1 MSISQKII
9 NKFRYIIM
17 RIEVPTDLSQ
27 ITIGQFLKWKH
38 ASENSSE
45 EFLPFLL
52 ISIFCN
58 IELNECIKIP
68 KKQFDEILSII
79 GQALEQEPKHELRF
93 TMNDVEYGFIPN
105 IDEIKTGE
113 YIDLDSYIN
122 TDPLK
127 AMMVMYRP
135 IKSKYGKLYN
145 IEEYKGTDGFEI
157 MNDAPA
163 SIFLGAKVF
172 FYNLSNE
179 LLMCL
184 PSYLERVITEEE
196 KIIMEKNGVGISQLM
211 QSLEEITLNTS
222 KYMNYQY
229 SNS

>member
-17 RIEVPTDLSQ
+17 RIEVPTDLTQ

-68 KKQFDEILSII
+68 KKQFDEILFTI

-93 TMNDVEYGFIPN
+93 TMNGIEYGFIPN

-113 YIDLDSYIN
+113 YIDLDTYIN

-135 IKSKYGKLYN
+135 IKGKFKDLYN
-145 IEEYKGTDGFEI
+145 IEDYKGTDGFEI

-163 SIFLGAKVF
+163 SVFLGAKVF
-172 FYNLSNE
+172 FYTLSNE

-184 PSYLERVITEEE
+184 PSYFNRVTTAEE
-196 KIIMEKNGVGISQLM
+196 KIIMEKNGAGISQLM
-211 QSLEEITLNTS
+211 QSLTEIISNTN
-222 KYMNYQY
+222 KYMSYQY
-229 SNS
+229 FSS

>member
-58 IELNECIKIP
+58 IELNEVIKIP
-68 KKQFDEILSII
+68 KKQFDNII
-79 GQALEQEPKHELRF
+79 FTIGKALEQEPKHELRF
-93 TMNDVEYGFIPN
+93 TMNGVEYGFIPN
-105 IDEIKTGE
+105 MNDDIETCE
-113 YIDLDSYIN
+113 AIDLHNYIG

-135 IKSKYGKLYN
+135 IKGKFKTLYN

-179 LLMCL
+179 LLSCF
-184 PSYLERVITEEE
+184 PSYIQRITTEEE
-196 KIIMEKNGVGISQLM
+196 KIILEKNGVGISQLM
-211 QSLEEITLNTS
+211 QSLKDTCSNIP
-222 KYMNYQY
+222 KYTK
-229 SNS
+229 

>member
-58 IELNECIKIP
+58 IELNEVIKIP
-68 KKQFDEILSII
+68 KKQFDEIIFTI

-93 TMNDVEYGFIPN
+93 TMNGVEYGFIPN

-113 YIDLDSYIN
+113 YIDLDTYIN
-122 TDPLK
+122 IEPLK

-135 IKSKYGKLYN
+135 IKGKFKTLYN

-179 LLMCL
+179 LLKCL
-184 PSYLERVITEEE
+184 PSYFNRVTTEEE
-196 KIIMEKNGVGISQLM
+196 KTIMEKNGVGISQLM
-211 QSLEEITLNTS
+211 QSLKEITSNTS

>member
-1 MSISQKII
+1 
-9 NKFRYIIM
+9 M

-68 KKQFDEILSII
+68 KKQFDEILLTI

-93 TMNDVEYGFIPN
+93 TMNGIEYGFLPN

-113 YIDLDSYIN
+113 YIDLDTYIN

-135 IKSKYGKLYN
+135 IKGKYGKNLYN

-184 PSYLERVITEEE
+184 PNYLQRVTTTEE
-196 KIIMEKNGVGISQLM
+196 KMLMDINGVGISQLM
-211 QSLEEITLNTS
+211 QSLEEIISNTPKFMS
-222 KYMNYQY
+222 YQY

>member
-1 MSISQKII
+1 
-9 NKFRYIIM
+9 M

-68 KKQFDEILSII
+68 KKQFDEIIETI
-79 GQALEQEPKHELRF
+79 GKALEQEPKHELRF
-93 TMNDVEYGFIPN
+93 TMNGVEYGFIPN

-113 YIDLDSYIN
+113 YIDLDTYIN

-135 IKSKYGKLYN
+135 IKGKYGKLYN
-145 IEEYKGTDGFEI
+145 IEDYKGTDGFEI

-179 LLMCL
+179 LLKCL
-184 PSYLERVITEEE
+184 PSYFNRVMTAEE
-196 KIIMEKNGVGISQLM
+196 KTILEKNGVGISQLM
-211 QSLEEITLNTS
+211 QSLEEIISNTP
-222 KYMNYQY
+222 KYINYQY